1 MIRETKY
8 DEVFEAQEHFRLI
21 MDAMAKPGSIK
32 TLDSEIIVYEGFS
45 KASALIGFALLDSN
59 TGFYQNYEENL
70 DQYLILN
77 TSSSPKSPENADFLF
92 LKEPNIEFQAIE
104 EAAIGEPEYPE
115 KGAFLII
122 EVSKISDEAFSKSL
136 ELILKGPG
144 VKGSKSIHVGG
155 LSKKVLEAIQEKNME
170 YPLGV
175 DTILTDPSG
184 TLVCIPRSNQF
195 TF

>member
-32 TLDSEIIVYEGFS
+32 TLDSEITVYEGFS

-59 TGFYQNYEENL
+59 TSFYQNYDENL

-92 LKEPNIEFQAIE
+92 LKESNIDLESIE
-104 EAAIGEPEYPE
+104 GAAIGEPEYPE

-175 DTILTDPSG
+175 DTILTGPSG

>member
-32 TLDSEIIVYEGFS
+32 TLDSEITVYEGFS

-59 TGFYQNYEENL
+59 TSFYQNYDENL

-92 LKEPNIEFQAIE
+92 LKESNIELEAIE

-155 LSKKVLEAIQEKNME
+155 LKTKVLEAIQEKNME

-175 DTILTDPSG
+175 DTILTDSSG